1 MYYVYILFKSK
12 DSKEI
17 IIDRI
22 LLFRYNFK
30 LQGIIF
36 VLQNSR
42 SFMGYYRFE
51 LSLDMYYKLEQYH
64 ITKFIFRQS
73 GRGKRKKKP
82 KVFQN
87 YVGQGHYWSLC
98 CYTNVIPP
106 PPLVTPSPPR
116 PFGSLNMYP
125 PALAFY
131 QNLTLSCHHI
141 NYTKNTSLAFHRV
154 MIHRHVSFTIEP
166 RRRAQQACNGA
177 PVHHEP
183 SCPQWLYMGKFILVY
198 MNLLCC

>member
-51 LSLDMYYKLEQYH
+51 LSLDMYYKLE
-64 ITKFIFRQS
+64 
-73 GRGKRKKKP
+73 
-82 KVFQN
+82 
-87 YVGQGHYWSLC
+87 
-98 CYTNVIPP
+98 
-106 PPLVTPSPPR
+106 
-116 PFGSLNMYP
+116 
-125 PALAFY
+125 
-131 QNLTLSCHHI
+131 
-141 NYTKNTSLAFHRV
+141 
-154 MIHRHVSFTIEP
+154 
-166 RRRAQQACNGA
+166 
-177 PVHHEP
+177 
-183 SCPQWLYMGKFILVY
+183 
-198 MNLLCC
+198 